1 MHKAVSIAAWLALP
15 LLAAAFSGC
24 SSTPA
29 ADAQVSSQAYLAD
42 VAWLADDA
50 RKGRDTDSPEL
61 RETAE
66 WVAERFDEAGLL
78 PLGDDGG
85 WLQHFTVKGQRK
97 LLEGNALRLGDSTL
111 GMGREWIPLQTAM
124 SAAVE
129 GEVVFAGYGISD
141 PEGGYDDYAGVDVK
155 DKIVLVLR
163 RGPQSRVEGSRYS
176 QNGPGGAHISL
187 ATKVNAAFRQGAKA
201 LLVVNGPADYEPGSR
216 GDRPMRYGPLG
227 DDVTTASLPAAQLSA
242 KSSLEIL
249 QAHGLDLA
257 ATQTA
262 IDESLKPQSR
272 PLAGL
277 GASLTIA
284 AAEEQIETVNVL
296 GLLPGNDPELANEY
310 VLVGAHMD
318 HVGLGMHATSRGGSE
333 ARGQIHNGADDNASG
348 TAGTIEAA
356 RLLAA
361 HPEGLR
367 RSIVFATWSG
377 EEWGLL
383 GSQHYVEHPALPLA
397 HCVAVINMDMIGR
410 SKDGY
415 LSVEGVG
422 TSPGFKDL
430 VLDTENAYGL
440 GLDVALA
447 DRPADNS
454 DQASFFVKDIPVLNF
469 FTGLHDDY
477 HMPSDDVDK
486 INADAGAKIATLAGR
501 VAQKLAVADSR
512 PAFTPV
518 APPQDAV
525 ASAHAGPMGPG
536 AGPRDGAAP
545 APYKVVL
552 GTSPDMGYQKD
563 DGVRI
568 SSVRPGTPAEKAGM
582 LKGDRIVALDG
593 VEIRT
598 LQDYSTLL
606 FGGHKPGDVV
616 VITVVRGDQTLDLT
630 ATLEGKAG
638 GA

>member
-1 MHKAVSIAAWLALP
+1 MPKAVSLASLLALP
-15 LLAAAFSGC
+15 LVAAAFTAC

-29 ADAQVSSQAYLAD
+29 ADARVSSQTYLAD

-50 RKGRDTDSPEL
+50 RQGRDTDSPEL
-61 RETAE
+61 RQTAD
-66 WVAERFDEAGLL
+66 WVAEHFDEAGLE

-85 WLQHFTVKGQRK
+85 WLQHFTVKGQRR
-97 LLEGNALRLGDSTL
+97 LLDGNALRLGDEAL
-111 GMGREWIPLQTAM
+111 ELRREWIPLQTAM
-124 SAAVE
+124 SAEVE
-129 GEVVFAGYGISD
+129 GDVVFAGYGISD
-141 PEGGYDDYAGVDVK
+141 PDGGYDDYAGLDVK
-155 DKIVLVLR
+155 DKLVLVLR
-163 RGPQSRVEGSRYS
+163 RGPNSGVEGSRYS
-176 QNGPGGAHISL
+176 QNGPGGSHISF
-187 ATKVNAAFRQGAKA
+187 ATKVNAAFRHGAQA
-201 LLVVNGPADYEPGSR
+201 LLVVNGPSDFEPGTR
-216 GDRPMRYGPLG
+216 ADRPMRYGSLG
-227 DDVTTASLPAAQLSA
+227 ADTTASLPAAQLSA
-242 KSSLEIL
+242 QSALAIL
-249 QAHGLDLA
+249 SAHGLDLA
-257 ATQTA
+257 AAQKA
-262 IDESLKPQSR
+262 LDESLKPQSR

-277 GASLTIA
+277 SAALTIA
-284 AAEEQIETVNVL
+284 AEEEQIETVNVL

-318 HVGLGMHATSRGGSE
+318 HVGLGLHAGSRGGSE
-333 ARGQIHNGADDNASG
+333 ARGQVHNGADDNASG

-361 HPEGLR
+361 DPEGLR

-415 LSVEGVG
+415 VSIEGVG

-430 VLDTENAYGL
+430 VVDTQLALGL
-440 GLDVALA
+440 GLDVSLA

-454 DQASFFVKDIPVLNF
+454 DQASFFAQDIPVLNF

-477 HMPSDDVDK
+477 HMPTDDVDK

-501 VAQKLAVADSR
+501 VAQKLAAADAR
-512 PAFTPV
+512 PVFTPL
-518 APPQDAV
+518 APPADAV
-525 ASAHAGPMGPG
+525 ASAHTSPPAPG
-536 AGPRDGAAP
+536 AATRDGAAP
-545 APYKVVL
+545 VPYRVVL

-568 SSVRPGTPAEKAGM
+568 SSVRPGTPAEKAGL
-582 LKGDRIVALDG
+582 LKGDLIVAFDG
-593 VEIRT
+593 VDVRT
-598 LQDYSTLL
+598 LQDYATLL
-606 FGGHKPGDVV
+606 FSHKPGDQVV
-616 VITVVRGDQTLDLT
+616 VTVIRGEQTLDLT

-638 GA
+638 DA

>member
-1 MHKAVSIAAWLALP
+1 MPKAVSLASLLALP
-15 LLAAAFSGC
+15 LVAAAFTAC

-29 ADAQVSSQAYLAD
+29 ADARVSSQTYLAD

-50 RKGRDTDSPEL
+50 RQGRDTDSPEL
-61 RETAE
+61 RQTAD
-66 WVAERFDEAGLL
+66 WVAEHFDEAGLE

-85 WLQHFTVKGQRK
+85 WLQHFTVKGQRR
-97 LLEGNALRLGDSTL
+97 LLDGNTLRLGDEAL
-111 GMGREWIPLQTAM
+111 ELRREWIPLQTAM
-124 SAAVE
+124 SAEVE
-129 GEVVFAGYGISD
+129 GDVVFAGYGISD
-141 PEGGYDDYAGVDVK
+141 PDGGYDDYAGLDVK
-155 DKIVLVLR
+155 DKLVLVLR
-163 RGPQSRVEGSRYS
+163 RGPNSGVEGSRYS
-176 QNGPGGAHISL
+176 QNGPGGSHISF
-187 ATKVNAAFRQGAKA
+187 ATKVNAAFRHGAQA
-201 LLVVNGPADYEPGSR
+201 LLVVNGPSDFEPGTR
-216 GDRPMRYGPLG
+216 ADRPMRYGSLG
-227 DDVTTASLPAAQLSA
+227 ADTTASLPAAQLSA
-242 KSSLEIL
+242 QSALAIL
-249 QAHGLDLA
+249 SAHGLDLA
-257 ATQTA
+257 AAQKA
-262 IDESLKPQSR
+262 LDESLKPQSR

-277 GASLTIA
+277 SAALTIA
-284 AAEEQIETVNVL
+284 AEEEQIETVNVL

-318 HVGLGMHATSRGGSE
+318 HVGLGLHAGSRGGSE
-333 ARGQIHNGADDNASG
+333 ARGQVHNGADDNASG

-361 HPEGLR
+361 DPEGLR

-415 LSVEGVG
+415 VSIEGVG

-430 VLDTENAYGL
+430 VVDTQLALGL
-440 GLDVALA
+440 GLDVSLA

-454 DQASFFVKDIPVLNF
+454 DQASFFAKDIPVLNF

-501 VAQKLAVADSR
+501 VAQKLAAADAR
-512 PAFTPV
+512 PVFTPL
-518 APPQDAV
+518 APPADAV
-525 ASAHAGPMGPG
+525 ASAHTSPPAPG
-536 AGPRDGAAP
+536 AATRDGAAP
-545 APYKVVL
+545 VPYRVVL

-568 SSVRPGTPAEKAGM
+568 SSVRPGTPAEKAGL
-582 LKGDRIVALDG
+582 LKGDLIVAFDG
-593 VEIRT
+593 VDVRT
-598 LQDYSTLL
+598 LQDYATLL
-606 FGGHKPGDVV
+606 FSHKPGDQVV
-616 VITVVRGDQTLDLT
+616 VTVIRGEQTLDLT

-638 GA
+638 DA

>member
-1 MHKAVSIAAWLALP
+1 MPKAVSLASLLALP
-15 LLAAAFSGC
+15 LVAAAFTAC

-29 ADAQVSSQAYLAD
+29 ADARVSSQTYLAD

-50 RKGRDTDSPEL
+50 RQGRDTDSPEL
-61 RETAE
+61 RQTAD
-66 WVAERFDEAGLL
+66 WVAEHFDEAGLE

-85 WLQHFTVKGQRK
+85 WLQHFTVKGQRR
-97 LLEGNALRLGDSTL
+97 LLDGNALRLGDEAL
-111 GMGREWIPLQTAM
+111 ELRREWIPLQTAM
-124 SAAVE
+124 SAEVE
-129 GEVVFAGYGISD
+129 GDVVFAGYGISD
-141 PEGGYDDYAGVDVK
+141 PDGGYDDYAGLDVK
-155 DKIVLVLR
+155 DKLVLVLR
-163 RGPQSRVEGSRYS
+163 RGPNSGVEGSRYS
-176 QNGPGGAHISL
+176 QNGPGGSHISF
-187 ATKVNAAFRQGAKA
+187 ATKVNAAFRHGAQA
-201 LLVVNGPADYEPGSR
+201 LLVVNGPSDFEPGTR
-216 GDRPMRYGPLG
+216 ADRPMRYGSLG
-227 DDVTTASLPAAQLSA
+227 ADTTASLPAAQLSA
-242 KSSLEIL
+242 QSALAIL
-249 QAHGLDLA
+249 SAHGLDLA
-257 ATQTA
+257 AAQKA
-262 IDESLKPQSR
+262 LDESLKPQSR

-277 GASLTIA
+277 SAALTIA
-284 AAEEQIETVNVL
+284 AEEEQIETVNVL

-318 HVGLGMHATSRGGSE
+318 HVGLGLHAGSRGGSE
-333 ARGQIHNGADDNASG
+333 ARGQVHNGADDNASG

-361 HPEGLR
+361 DPEGLR

-415 LSVEGVG
+415 VSIEGVG

-430 VLDTENAYGL
+430 VVDTQLALGL

-454 DQASFFVKDIPVLNF
+454 DQASFFAKDIPVLNF

-477 HMPSDDVDK
+477 HMPTDDVDK
-486 INADAGAKIATLAGR
+486 INADAAAKIATLAGR
-501 VAQKLAVADSR
+501 VAQKLAAADAR
-512 PAFTPV
+512 PVFTPL
-518 APPQDAV
+518 APPADAV
-525 ASAHAGPMGPG
+525 ASAHASPPEPG
-536 AGPRDGAAP
+536 AATRDGAAP
-545 APYKVVL
+545 VPYRVVL

-568 SSVRPGTPAEKAGM
+568 SSVRPGTPAEKAGL
-582 LKGDRIVALDG
+582 LKGDLIVAFDG
-593 VEIRT
+593 VDVRT
-598 LQDYSTLL
+598 LQDYATLL
-606 FGGHKPGDVV
+606 FSHKPGDQVV
-616 VITVVRGDQTLDLT
+616 VTVIRGEQTLDLT

-638 GA
+638 DA

>member
-1 MHKAVSIAAWLALP
+1 MPKAVSLASLLALP
-15 LLAAAFSGC
+15 LVAAAFTAC

-29 ADAQVSSQAYLAD
+29 ADARVSSQTYLAD

-50 RKGRDTDSPEL
+50 RQGRDTDSPEL
-61 RETAE
+61 RQTAD
-66 WVAERFDEAGLL
+66 WVAEHFDEAGLE

-85 WLQHFTVKGQRK
+85 WLQHFTVKGQRR
-97 LLEGNALRLGDSTL
+97 LLDGNALRLGDEAL
-111 GMGREWIPLQTAM
+111 ELRREWIPLQTAM
-124 SAAVE
+124 SAEVE
-129 GEVVFAGYGISD
+129 GDVVFAGYGISD
-141 PEGGYDDYAGVDVK
+141 PDGGYDDYAGLDVK
-155 DKIVLVLR
+155 DKLVLVLR
-163 RGPQSRVEGSRYS
+163 RGPNSGVEGSRYS
-176 QNGPGGAHISL
+176 QNGPGGSHISF
-187 ATKVNAAFRQGAKA
+187 ATKVNAAFRHGAQA
-201 LLVVNGPADYEPGSR
+201 LLVVNGPSDFEPGTR
-216 GDRPMRYGPLG
+216 ADRPMRYGSLG
-227 DDVTTASLPAAQLSA
+227 ADTTASLPAAQLSA
-242 KSSLEIL
+242 QSALAIL
-249 QAHGLDLA
+249 SAHGLDLA
-257 ATQTA
+257 AAQKA
-262 IDESLKPQSR
+262 LDESLKPQSR

-277 GASLTIA
+277 SAALTIA
-284 AAEEQIETVNVL
+284 AEEEQIETVNVL

-318 HVGLGMHATSRGGSE
+318 HVGLGLHAGSRGGSE
-333 ARGQIHNGADDNASG
+333 ARGQVHNGADDNASG

-361 HPEGLR
+361 DPEGLR

-415 LSVEGVG
+415 VSIEGVG

-430 VLDTENAYGL
+430 VVDTQLALGL
-440 GLDVALA
+440 GLDVSLA

-454 DQASFFVKDIPVLNF
+454 DQASFFAKDIPVLNF

-477 HMPSDDVDK
+477 HMPTDDVDK

-501 VAQKLAVADSR
+501 VAQKLAVADAR
-512 PAFTPV
+512 PVFTPL
-518 APPQDAV
+518 APPADAV
-525 ASAHAGPMGPG
+525 ASAHASPPEPG
-536 AGPRDGAAP
+536 AATRDGAAP
-545 APYKVVL
+545 VPYRVVL

-568 SSVRPGTPAEKAGM
+568 SSVRPGTPAEKAGL
-582 LKGDRIVALDG
+582 LKGDLIVAFDG
-593 VEIRT
+593 VDVRT
-598 LQDYSTLL
+598 LQDYATLL
-606 FGGHKPGDVV
+606 FSHKPGDQVV
-616 VITVVRGDQTLDLT
+616 VTVIRGEQTLDLT

-638 GA
+638 DA

>member
-1 MHKAVSIAAWLALP
+1 MRKAVSIATLLALP

-24 SSTPA
+24 ASTPA
-29 ADAQVSSQAYLAD
+29 ADARVSSEAYLAD

-50 RKGRDTDSPEL
+50 RQGRDTDSPEL
-61 RETAE
+61 RLTAE
-66 WVAERFDEAGLL
+66 WVSERFDEAGLL

-85 WLQHFTVKGQRK
+85 WLQHFTVKGQRR
-97 LLEGNALRLGDSTL
+97 LLDGNALRLGDEEL
-111 GMGREWIPLQTAM
+111 ELRRDWIPLQTAM

-129 GEVVFAGYGISD
+129 GDVVFAGYGISD
-141 PEGGYDDYAGVDVK
+141 PEGGYDDYAGLDAK
-155 DKIVLVLR
+155 DKLVLVLR
-163 RGPQSRVEGSRYS
+163 RGPQSGVEGSRYN
-176 QNGPGGAHISL
+176 QNGPGGSHIGL
-187 ATKVNAAFRQGAKA
+187 ATKVNAAFRHGAKG
-201 LLVVNGPADYEPGSR
+201 LLAVNGPRDFEPGSR
-216 GDRPMRYGPLG
+216 ADRVMRYGPLG
-227 DDVTTASLPAAQLSA
+227 EDATTASLPSAQLSA
-242 KSSLEIL
+242 RSTLETL
-249 QAHGLDLA
+249 AAHGLDLA
-257 ATQTA
+257 ATQKA
-262 IDESLKPQSR
+262 IDESLQPQSR
-272 PLAGL
+272 PIAGL
-277 GASLTIA
+277 SAALTIA
-284 AAEEQIETVNVL
+284 ADEEQIDTVNVL
-296 GLLPGNDPELANEY
+296 GLLPGNDPSLADEY

-318 HVGLGMHATSRGGSE
+318 HVGLGMHAGSRGGPE
-333 ARGQIHNGADDNASG
+333 ARGQVHNGADDNASG

-356 RLLAA
+356 RLLGA

-383 GSQHYVEHPALPLA
+383 GSQHFVEHPALPLA

-410 SKDGY
+410 SKNGY

-430 VLDTENAYGL
+430 VLDTEQQLGL

-486 INADAGAKIATLAGR
+486 INADAGANIATLAGR
-501 VAQKLAVADSR
+501 VAQKLAVADGR
-512 PAFTPV
+512 PVFTPL

-525 ASAHAGPMGPG
+525 ASAHAAPGGPG
-536 AGPRDGAAP
+536 ASPPRDGAAP
-545 APYKVVL
+545 VPYRVVL
-552 GTSPDMGYQKD
+552 GTSPDMGYEKD

-568 SSVRPGTPAEKAGM
+568 SSVRPGTPAEKAGL

-606 FGGHKPGDVV
+606 FSHKPGDQVV
-616 VITVVRGDQTLDLT
+616 VSVVRGEQKLDLT

-638 GA
+638 DA